1 MDSLAQTAF
10 STPDVRSQR
19 NRFVG
24 WSTIASGVAL
34 IIVGEK
40 PYFPAS
46 LSLLILS
53 ANLVLFL
60 GMIPVAMWLANST
73 TSRAESSAGAART
86 AELVGIVGV
95 LVAVVTA
102 MLALPQWLP
111 AIPAQIL
118 DTSSLGVIG
127 LWLLVANTLA
137 LRTRLFN
144 RVLAV
149 FGAIAGLGWFLAAV
163 VMWVELTIGNLGSLI
178 ATLESVRTLG
188 GYVGEALYIIWAL
201 WLGIWLLVRRK

>member
-10 STPDVRSQR
+10 SAPDARAQR
-19 NRFVG
+19 NGFVG
-24 WSTIASGVAL
+24 WFTIASGVAL

-73 TSRAESSAGAART
+73 ASRAESSAGAART
-86 AELVGIVGV
+86 AEWVGIAGV
-95 LVAVVTA
+95 LVTVVTA
-102 MLALPQWLP
+102 ILALPQWLP

-118 DTSSLGVIG
+118 DTSSLGVLG
-127 LWLLVANTLA
+127 LWLLVVTALA
-137 LRTRLFN
+137 LHTRLIN

-163 VMWVELTIGNLGSLI
+163 VMWVELTFGNLGSLVS
-178 ATLESVRTLG
+178 TLESVRTLG

-201 WLGIWLLVRRK
+201 WLGIWLLARKR